1 MILMLTCLESHS
13 LGFLVKKNITRLKRL
28 IGNELYSELTDC
40 RRELEEVVKLTMSLF
55 SEEGKALIN
64 DYRNKW
70 TFRQSDKDGII

>member
-1 MILMLTCLESHS
+1 M
-13 LGFLVKKNITRLKRL
+13 